1 MTMITERPVSL
12 GNPAQEWE
20 QDDIHVWQWTRQD
33 YYRAAEIGFLD
44 PDARLELLDGEI
56 LQHMRPHKSSHSTA
70 VLFTQSALADAASPN
85 TFHVRAQM
93 AITLND
99 RSEPEPDLVVVFG
112 TIGDYAEHHPYP
124 SDIQLLV
131 EVSDSTLRTDR
142 KRKLSA
148 YARANIAEYW
158 ILNLVDRQLEVWRDP
173 FFQASGPGFKTSLLY
188 LEKDTVRPLFAP
200 ESVFAV
206 ADLLPPSTAG

>member
-1 MTMITERPVSL
+1 MSSAT
-12 GNPAQEWE
+12 PAQELE
-20 QDDIHVWQWTRQD
+20 QDDIHVWHWTRQK

-56 LQHMRPHKSSHSTA
+56 LQHMSPHKSSHSTA
-70 VLFTQSALADAASPN
+70 VLFTQSALADLADPN
-85 TFHVRAQM
+85 TFHVRTQM
-93 AITLND
+93 AITLDD

-112 TIGDYAEHHPYP
+112 TIADYAEHHPYP

-142 KRKLSA
+142 KRKHSA
-148 YARANIAEYW
+148 YAQANIAEYW
-158 ILNLVDRQLEVWRDP
+158 ILNLIDRQLEVWRDP
-173 FFQASGPGFKTSLLY
+173 FVQAGEPGFKTSLLF
-188 LEKDTVRPLFAP
+188 LEKDAVKPLFAP
-200 ESVFAV
+200 DRVLAV